1 MSDPISSALGDVT
14 SAVESI
20 GGTATQELGQAAGLI
35 QQLTS
40 FRAVPPLEQ
49 VATDLGSLALLA
61 GRWRGRG
68 FNLIARPDFQGTNPL
83 FLELNLT
90 EEELDFSPIG
100 SPIPNRGFGQ
110 NDINLFG
117 LTYLQQISDA
127 TDEGALHIEPGIW
140 INVPATT
147 DPPESASVTRLATI
161 PHGNA
166 VCIEGTGFSVAG
178 PPKFR
183 HANTVP
189 FRVGAP
195 DPAPGAPNAFP
206 EYDLSKPTLFRTNPL
221 PAGITQAMVND
232 PNIVLEN
239 IVAKQRITNTVVL
252 NIGTVSSFTVAG
264 SPPETVPIPNGG
276 GGSENIPFVQKNAD
290 VPRVTATFWI
300 ETVQRPKG
308 GSFLQLQYTQTV
320 LLNFPVQVTGKP
332 QGPNLSWPH
341 VTVATLVKRFGS

>member
-1 MSDPISSALGDVT
+1 MSDPISSTLGDVT

-20 GGTATQELGQAAGLI
+20 SGTATQDLGQTEGLI
-35 QQLTS
+35 ERLTS
-40 FRAVPPLEQ
+40 FRTAPPLEQ
-49 VATDLGSLALLA
+49 VSTDLGPLALLG
-61 GRWRGRG
+61 GRWRGKG
-68 FNLIARPDFQGTNPL
+68 FNLIARPDFQGSNPL

-100 SPIPNRGFGQ
+100 SPVPNRGFGQ

-140 INVPATT
+140 INIPATT

-166 VCIEGTGFSVAG
+166 VCIEGTGFPVAG

-189 FRVGAP
+189 FKVGDP
-195 DPAPGAPNAFP
+195 DPAPGAHNGFP
-206 EYDLSKPTLFRTNPL
+206 EYDLSKPTPFRRL
-221 PAGITQAMVND
+221 PPGVTQAMVDD
-232 PNIVLEN
+232 PNVVLEN
-239 IVAKQRITNTVVL
+239 IAAKQTIINTVVL
-252 NIGTVSSFTVAG
+252 NIGTVNSFTVAG
-264 SPPETVPIPNGG
+264 TPPEAVTITNGG

-290 VPRVTATFWI
+290 IPRVTATFWI
-300 ETVQRPKG
+300 ETVQRPGG